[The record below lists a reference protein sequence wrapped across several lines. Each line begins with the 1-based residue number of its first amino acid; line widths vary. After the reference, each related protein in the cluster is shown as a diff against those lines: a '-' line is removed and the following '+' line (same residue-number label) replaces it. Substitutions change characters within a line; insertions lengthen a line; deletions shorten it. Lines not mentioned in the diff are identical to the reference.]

1 MTLNNSKNHEGRRFW
16 IPLLLGVSL
25 GINCVFFFQPTTPE
39 IAYGD
44 DANGT
49 NGFLIASFV
58 LQGKG
63 QAEGLAIFDTN
74 TKRLWTGYESG
85 SGFQVFTVRDLT
97 YDFVPQSYSQKGKQR
112 PTVEEMKKGGR
123 KNN

>member
-1 MTLNNSKNHEGRRFW
+1 MTDSKSPERRRFW

-25 GINCVFFFQPTTPE
+25 GVNCIFFVQPPASD

-44 DANGT
+44 AADGT
-49 NGFLIASFV
+49 NGYIMASFV

-74 TKRLWTGYESG
+74 TKRLWTGFESG
-85 SGFQVFTVRDLT
+85 NGFNVYTVRDLS
-97 YDFVPQSYSQKGKQR
+97 YDFVPQSYSQRGKQK
-112 PTVEEMKKGGR
+112 PTVEEMKKGTR
-123 KNN
+123 K